1 MICGINNPK
10 ITFTALADF
19 GKTIAKPKNIE
30 PKLKNF
36 IAVAP
41 VLTVLIQTVK
51 NTQTEKSDN
60 TNNIIFITDR

>member
-1 MICGINNPK
+1 MKEKNTLV
-10 ITFTALADF
+10 TFIVLGST
-19 GKTIAKPKNIE
+19 KTKPKNIE